1 MAVLRMANDILGA
14 MRAETARLSEEDR
27 EVAERTRLTGI
38 KSLNGH
44 DDAAIVT
51 TSSTD
56 SDVLAKA
63 EADWRAATEG
73 WERELEA
80 TQEALFRSKSPA
92 LAILNI
98 WALTRLQGASGFRAG
113 VEVLLEVLSAAS
125 DPMDAADI
133 ERWEMLAGLD
143 AGESDAV
150 LARVL
155 GRGGVFDAPPA
166 VDNPTSID
174 RVVRSKYGNLQGTE
188 RGTRTLASL
197 KQEVAALDDEFV
209 VRLEAMYRETSSQIE
224 KLQSAAA
231 SAGLTEGSHLLEA
244 CRALV
249 WRSAEAIRS
258 EAPELFAP
266 TGAAGD
272 SEASGG
278 GSAGSQQGGVSVD
291 VANAE
296 NAYLIVR
303 ERKMREL
310 ESIGAWFRRFEPHN
324 PIGYVAPAL
333 VRRAGLDLPT
343 LVLELCQGARLGDA
357 DRVNV
362 FQALAV
368 SEPVPESSDASSS
381 G

>member
-1 MAVLRMANDILGA
+1 MANDILGA

-27 EVAERTRLTGI
+27 EVTERTRLTGI
-38 KSLNGH
+38 KSLNGR
-44 DDAAIVT
+44 DDAVIAT

-56 SDVLAKA
+56 PAVLGRA
-63 EADWRAATEG
+63 EADWRAATED

-92 LAILNI
+92 LAILHI

-113 VEVLLEVLSAAS
+113 VDVLLEVLSTAS
-125 DPMDAADI
+125 DPMDAADL

-174 RVVRSKYGNLQGTE
+174 RVIRSKAGNLQGTE

-197 KQEVAALDDEFV
+197 KQEVAALDNESI

-224 KLQSAAA
+224 KLQSAAS
-231 SAGLTEGSHLLEA
+231 SAGLTEGSRLLEA

-249 WRSAEAIRS
+249 WRSAEVIRA
-258 EAPELFAP
+258 EAPELFTAAS
-266 TGAAGD
+266 AAGD
-272 SEASGG
+272 AVGG
-278 GSAGSQQGGVSVD
+278 AGSGSAGKQGGINVD

-296 NAYLIVR
+296 GAYLIVR

-324 PIGYVAPAL
+324 PIGCVAPAL
-333 VRRAGLDLPT
+333 VRRAELDLPT
-343 LVLELCQGARLGDA
+343 LLRELLEGAGFDEKERSK
-357 DRVNV
+357 V
-362 FQALAV
+362 FRALAV
-368 SEPVPESSDASSS
+368 AEPAPVDTSS
-381 G
+381 GG

>member
-1 MAVLRMANDILGA
+1 VAVLRMANDILDA
-14 MRAETARLSEEDR
+14 MRAETARLSEDDR
-27 EVAERTRLTGI
+27 ESAERARLTGI
-38 KSLNGH
+38 KSLNGR
-44 DDAAIVT
+44 DDAVIAT

-56 SDVLAKA
+56 SDVLSKA
-63 EADWRAATEG
+63 ETDWRTATED

-113 VEVLLEVLSAAS
+113 VDVLLEVLSTAA
-125 DPMDAADI
+125 DPMESADL

-174 RVVRSKYGNLQGTE
+174 RVVRSKTGNLQGTE
-188 RGTRTLASL
+188 RGTKTLASL
-197 KQEVAALDDEFV
+197 KQEVAALDDEFI

-231 SAGLTEGSHLLEA
+231 SAGLLEGSRLLEA

-249 WRSAEAIRS
+249 WRSAEVIRS
-258 EAPELFAP
+258 EAPELFAVAS
-266 TGAAGD
+266 TASDA
-272 SEASGG
+272 ASGSSDTSG
-278 GSAGSQQGGVSVD
+278 QQGGLTVD
-291 VANAE
+291 LANAE

-310 ESIGAWFRRFEPHN
+310 ETIGAWFRRFEPHN

-343 LVLELCQGARLGDA
+343 LLLELCNGAGLTDGDRA
-357 DRVNV
+357 KV

-368 SEPVPESSDASSS
+368 TEPTPNEDSSNS
-381 G
+381 